1 LSRAALRWLLSFV
14 PRVEAAGARLTIVR
28 HHRVYG
34 ADERPLYR
42 LGVSESV
49 LEDQLTLLDRLG
61 RTPITVAEGLRHL
74 ESGRPGHRVAMTF
87 DDGYADNVTR
97 AFPILRRHGARATF
111 YLTAGWIEERRTPWW
126 DVLAHALEQGRPG
139 RAVPG
144 FGSAAGGAT
153 LDGAGRRGATL
164 AQLLPAFRVPLAE
177 RERRLAELRAALG
190 VDAAAPCELATW
202 DECHAL
208 VEGDMEVGAHTM
220 NHPHLRLLDRS
231 AQQEEIVGSA
241 RLIER
246 RLGVRPSGLAYPGG
260 DYDEAS
266 LAAVTASG
274 LAYAVTTRAGHNVAG
289 APRYELRRR
298 SWSEGACLGP
308 SGRFSTRLATA
319 ELNGAFDTLRSAS
332 TGVAS

>member
-1 LSRAALRWLLSFV
+1 MSRAALRWLLSFV

-153 LDGAGRRGATL
+153 LDGAGRRGARSPSCCPRSGCRSPSGSDVSPSCAPRWGST
-164 AQLLPAFRVPLAE
+164 P
-177 RERRLAELRAALG
+177 RRLASSRRG
-190 VDAAAPCELATW
+190 TSATPW
-202 DECHAL
+202 WR
-208 VEGDMEVGAHTM
+208 VTW
-220 NHPHLRLLDRS
+220 RW
-231 AQQEEIVGSA
+231 
-241 RLIER
+241 ER
-246 RLGVRPSGLAYPGG
+246 
-260 DYDEAS
+260 
-266 LAAVTASG
+266 
-274 LAYAVTTRAGHNVAG
+274 TR
-289 APRYELRRR
+289 
-298 SWSEGACLGP
+298 
-308 SGRFSTRLATA
+308 
-319 ELNGAFDTLRSAS
+319 
-332 TGVAS
+332 